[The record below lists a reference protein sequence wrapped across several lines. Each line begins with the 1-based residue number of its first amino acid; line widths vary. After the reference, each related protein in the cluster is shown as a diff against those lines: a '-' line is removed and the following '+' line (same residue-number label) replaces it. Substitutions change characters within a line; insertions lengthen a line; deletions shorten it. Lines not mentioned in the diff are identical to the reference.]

1 MVEVLAIGSCLG
13 DHAMMGPLLFGSC
26 LLLGCLGACELAGGL
41 APGRHLLVSY
51 GGGGKTG
58 GFVGFRDGSGGREL
72 ADLPSR
78 SRGLG
83 ACEGVAFLSF
93 GSGSESHGM
102 TDLAMFVQCPN
113 DHEGQDIE
121 SMLSRNRQVDCGRA
135 ARLILRS
142 YGRVARLTL
151 RKYLR

>member
-58 GFVGFRDGSGGREL
+58 GLVGFRDGSGGREL
-72 ADLPSR
+72 ADPLGR

-83 ACEGVAFLSF
+83 ACELAGGLAPGRHLLVSY
-93 GSGSESHGM
+93 GSGGK
-102 TDLAMFVQCPN
+102 T
-113 DHEGQDIE
+113 G
-121 SMLSRNRQVDCGRA
+121 G
-135 ARLILRS
+135 
-142 YGRVARLTL
+142 
-151 RKYLR
+151 